1 MGLPPA
7 LARLFPSR
15 GERVRCQGLTTGTR
29 GRATPGACPGRGQ
42 RAWPGVSPRVEDLQ
56 QLPPPPPRP
65 RHSPFPGR
73 PGARLP
79 APLKATLG
87 AVCGASV
94 FLSEEPQGGPARGW
108 TCCPAEPPQCRRGC
122 RDIPA
127 AGPGGS
133 AGGGPGPAGWKPRGR
148 ESGSPRP
155 RRVPAAAGGQ
165 RRGAGSPRNRRSSG
179 AGGAGPFNQSQR
191 QKHPAAPSP
200 SVGRQTA
207 KGVVGANGGQSLGGG
222 PRCETHRPP
231 ARVLGP
237 PSGRPPRRARSP
249 ARGAGGSRGHA
260 WGGRPGTRLLWPS
273 RRRDERSPARPAAP
287 GLRGGLQLGAAP
299 RRPQNYSQE

>member
-56 QLPPPPPRP
+56 QLPPPPRP

-133 AGGGPGPAGWKPRGR
+133 AGGGPARPAGSRG
-148 ESGSPRP
+148 EG
-155 RRVPAAAGGQ
+155 
-165 RRGAGSPRNRRSSG
+165 
-179 AGGAGPFNQSQR
+179 
-191 QKHPAAPSP
+191 KAAPP
-200 SVGRQTA
+200 
-207 KGVVGANGGQSLGGG
+207 G
-222 PRCETHRPP
+222 P
-231 ARVLGP
+231 
-237 PSGRPPRRARSP
+237 
-249 ARGAGGSRGHA
+249 GGSRPPQAGS
-260 WGGRPGTRLLWPS
+260 GGARGPPETAVPQGRAEQAPSTKANDKSTPPLPLLP
-273 RRRDERSPARPAAP
+273 
-287 GLRGGLQLGAAP
+287 
-299 RRPQNYSQE
+299 